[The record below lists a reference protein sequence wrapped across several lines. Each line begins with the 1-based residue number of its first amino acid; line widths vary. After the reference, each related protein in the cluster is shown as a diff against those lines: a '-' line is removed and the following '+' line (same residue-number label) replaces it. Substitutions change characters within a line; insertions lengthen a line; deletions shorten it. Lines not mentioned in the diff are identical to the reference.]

1 MTVHILKLSVG
12 SDSLESLEAWQRMRL
27 RGKSDGEL
35 AHVTRMFPKRRDEV
49 LDGGSIFWV
58 IKGVIQARQ
67 EIVDLRAVKGHDGID
82 RCAIVYKPELI
93 PVRPTPRRPFQ
104 GWRYLKVDDAPVD
117 LATGR
122 GTSSD
127 IPASMRLELAELG
140 LL

>member
-12 SDSLESLEAWQRMRL
+12 SESLDSLEAWQRMRA
-27 RGKSDGEL
+27 RPGAEL
-35 AHVTRMFPKRRDEV
+35 AHVTRMFPKRRDEI

-67 EIVDLRAVKGHDGID
+67 EIVDLRAVKGPDGID

-104 GWRYLKVDDAPVD
+104 GWRYLKVEDAPAD
-117 LATGR
+117 LVQSGGNSAE
-122 GTSSD
+122 